1 MLPLLTALLLAIWV
15 LHPWAAIA
23 QAEYLDQPDQSPP
36 AANSVYS
43 DAAAEASIARQ
54 EQRDQPPPTPTPPP
68 APAPVPEPT
77 PAPPAAPPAPTAIPF
92 PQLSK
97 AEIQTLVC
105 TYPWPCEQA
114 LKVMWCESGG
124 KPWAIGRGANYGLYQ
139 INHVHAR
146 RIPDFWTAWMNPAKN
161 IEWGY
166 ALWARQGWKPWA
178 CRPY

>member
-23 QAEYLDQPDQSPP
+23 QGEYLDQPNQSPP
-36 AANSVYS
+36 AASSVYS
-43 DAAAEASIARQ
+43 PAAAETAIVRQ
-54 EQRDQPPPTPTPPP
+54 EQRDQPSPTPAPPPTP
-68 APAPVPEPT
+68 APAPEPT
-77 PAPPAAPPAPTAIPF
+77 PAPPTPTAAPF
-92 PQLSK
+92 PQLSR
-97 AEIQTLVC
+97 AEIETLVC

-124 KPWAIGRGANYGLYQ
+124 KPWAIGRGANYGLFQ
-139 INHVHAR
+139 INVVHAR
-146 RIPDFWTAWMNPAKN
+146 RIPDCWTAWMNAARN